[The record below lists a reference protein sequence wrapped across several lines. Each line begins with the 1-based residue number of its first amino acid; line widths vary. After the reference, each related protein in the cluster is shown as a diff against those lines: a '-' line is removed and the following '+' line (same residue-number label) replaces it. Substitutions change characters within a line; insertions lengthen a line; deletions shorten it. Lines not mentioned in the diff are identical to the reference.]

1 VTAPELHAARVAL
14 GWSAPLL
21 GAIVGLSA
29 TTVYHLE
36 RGRYAPPR
44 RTLDALTHALGKGN
58 NVSAWTYP
66 PPAELAAF
74 WARRGIV

>member
-1 VTAPELHAARVAL
+1 MTPAQVHAARRAL

-29 TTVYHLE
+29 TTIYHVE
-36 RGRYAPPR
+36 RGRYTPPR
-44 RTLDALTHALGKGN
+44 RTLDALAHALGKGN
-58 NVSAWTYP
+58 NVAAWTYP

-74 WARRGIV
+74 WARKGIV